1 MGFKSSIAD
10 PDVCMIPATK
20 PTGEKYYEYILCYID
35 NLICMSHNP
44 RRPINDIQ
52 SMLKFKNDKV
62 EEPNFYPGAKLS
74 RKELNEKQVW
84 TMSSTEYIKS
94 SDENIEEQLQKRGK
108 RIPAKAVTLMAQEYH
123 PDLDATNELDQ
134 DEITTFQ

>member
-1 MGFKSSIAD
+1 
-10 PDVCMIPATK
+10 
-20 PTGEKYYEYILCYID
+20 
-35 NLICMSHNP
+35 
-44 RRPINDIQ
+44 
-52 SMLKFKNDKV
+52 MLKFKNDKV